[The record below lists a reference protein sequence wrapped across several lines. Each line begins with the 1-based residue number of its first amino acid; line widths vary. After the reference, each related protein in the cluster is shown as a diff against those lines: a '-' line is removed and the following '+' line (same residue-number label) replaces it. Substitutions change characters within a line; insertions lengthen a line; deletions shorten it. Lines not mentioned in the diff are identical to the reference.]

1 LILERRNLS
10 CGCTLIVFEEAPKPF
25 ATLHRACTL
34 AALADRRKEQDIA
47 LALMIDLPVV
57 NRKKTT
63 NFNKFY

>member
-1 LILERRNLS
+1 MVKKLMRLRARSIS
-10 CGCTLIVFEEAPKPF
+10 GAPEPF